1 MVRIKYYRSNSV
13 EIVMLFKILNSVIDC
28 TLVDLGYKSKSLNGQ
43 MERILFPNKH
53 SHQNP
58 MVVFI
63 KSSYT
68 NNQKTFILHY
78 ANHICLPHLLKEE
91 DIIY

>member
-1 MVRIKYYRSNSV
+1 MS
-13 EIVMLFKILNSVIDC
+13 FKILNGVTEC
-28 TLVDLGYKSKSLNGQ
+28 TLLEDIKSKSWNKQ
-43 MERILFPNKH
+43 MEMIIFPNQH
-53 SHQNP
+53 SHQNQ

-68 NNQKTFILHY
+68 NNPKTFILHY